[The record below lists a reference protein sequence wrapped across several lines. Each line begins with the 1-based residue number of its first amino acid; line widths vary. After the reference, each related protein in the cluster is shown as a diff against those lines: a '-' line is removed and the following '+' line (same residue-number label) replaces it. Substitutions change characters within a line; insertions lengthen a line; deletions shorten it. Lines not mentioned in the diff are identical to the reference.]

1 LNRTSRFFRSLLSG
15 YGTSCV
21 VAACSLVSVSIAF
34 RHFSATE
41 FGLWALVFQINSY
54 LLLADFGV
62 SNAVGRF
69 LMDWKD
75 QRPSRSFGAIFI
87 AGFFLCLVQAGFV
100 IVLALLVACWGP
112 DIFRISPGLQGDF
125 RFLII
130 TQAMISCLLMP
141 FRVFTFALVA
151 YGRFDWINLGG
162 MLGQVFSLAG
172 FAWGIQQGWGIR
184 SYLVGTTLET
194 VLAASVLWA
203 ANHRLG
209 LAPKKTEWSRPSL
222 EIFQKILKYGRD
234 MFMVLIGG
242 RLVYGSQALLLARFA
257 SLEQVA
263 IWSVGSK
270 MFVFLR
276 ELSAQVGQASGPLL
290 IELYQQGDS
299 RKAVSMMQHL
309 VSAGSGLAAIFGS
322 ILIFWNGAFVQAW
335 THGKIKW
342 DSELDF
348 FLALL
353 LLLLGCLPVLIHV
366 TGMTKNLEKFRWAS
380 LSEGSLFIV
389 LASPAIFGFGIIG
402 MVLCQLLSALLIGWF
417 FVSLVLGDFNRA
429 HGTHVHFPLGVLL
442 VWTTPLLLAFVLKS
456 LILAEFAAGLTVGS
470 TCFVWMVVFLLFIP
484 SLLKFQAQILKHLGS
499 FRSFLYLKSLSSRFF
514 SKLKDL

>member
-1 LNRTSRFFRSLLSG
+1 LLSG

-34 RHFSATE
+34 RHFSADE
-41 FGLWALVFQINSY
+41 FGLWTLVFQINSY

-75 QRPSRSFGAIFI
+75 QRPSKSFGSTFI
-87 AGFFLCLVQAGFV
+87 AGFFLCLLQAGLV
-100 IVLALLVACWGP
+100 VVLAFLVASWGP
-112 DIFRISPGLQGDF
+112 DIFRISPALSQDF

-130 TQAMISCLLMP
+130 AQAVISGLLMP

-151 YGRFDWINLGG
+151 YGRFDWINLSGV
-162 MLGQVFSLAG
+162 LGQVFSLAG
-172 FAWGIQQGWGIR
+172 FAWGTQQGWGIR
-184 SYLVGTTLET
+184 SYLVGTSLET

-209 LAPKKTEWSRPSL
+209 LAPAKTEWSWPSR
-222 EIFQKILKYGRD
+222 EIFRKIIRYGRD

-257 SLEQVA
+257 GLEQVA
-263 IWSVGSK
+263 IWSIGSK
-270 MFVFLR
+270 MFIFLR

-299 RKAVSMMQHL
+299 QKAVKMMRHL
-309 VSAGSGLAAIFGS
+309 VAAGGALSAVFGS
-322 ILIFWNGAFVQAW
+322 VLIFWNGTFVQVW

-342 DSELDF
+342 DPELDF

-366 TGMTKNLEKFRWAS
+366 TGMTKNLKRFRWAS

-389 LASPAIFGFGIIG
+389 LASPAIFGFGIFG
-402 MVLCQLLSALLIGWF
+402 MVLSQLLCALLVGWF
-417 FVSLVLGDFNRA
+417 FIGLILKDFNRA
-429 HGTHVHFPLGVLL
+429 HGTFIRFPLGALL
-442 VWTTPLLLAFVLKS
+442 LWTTPLFFAFALKS
-456 LILAEFAAGLTVGS
+456 WISPEFSPGSALGL
-470 TCFVWMVVFLLFIP
+470 TCFVWLIILIFFIP
-484 SLLKFQAQILKHLGS
+484 SFLKIQPHFISRLERPGLS
-499 FRSFLYLKSLSSRFF
+499 LFLRNLRSRFF
-514 SKLKDL
+514 KAKDP